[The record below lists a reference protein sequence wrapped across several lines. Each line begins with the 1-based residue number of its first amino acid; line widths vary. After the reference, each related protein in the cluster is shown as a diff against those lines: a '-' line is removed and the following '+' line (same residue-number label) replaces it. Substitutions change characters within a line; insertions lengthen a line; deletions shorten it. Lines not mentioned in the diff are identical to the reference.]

1 MNIPSHHQEYFFKAL
16 HEHGAI
22 DLEVRYYALELL
34 EQRKKCGWILP
45 NLEEYEK
52 ISLSPEEILSPRL
65 KKRIHVI
72 APGG

>member
-52 ISLSPEEILSPRL
+52 I
-65 KKRIHVI
+65 
-72 APGG
+72 